1 MSKRARE
8 VAAEWSIIRND
19 ADLSITATGY
29 YEPEQDGGLID
40 ESFSAWVSDIRAEDE
55 NGNAV
60 ELIADEVDDLRQ
72 LLLEVGND
80 HN

>member
-8 VAAEWSIIRND
+8 VSIEWSIIRND
-19 ADLSITATGY
+19 DDLSIAATGY
-29 YEPEQDGGLID
+29 YTPEQNGGWED

-60 ELIADEVDDLRQ
+60 ELTADEVDDLRQ
-72 LLLEVGND
+72 LLLEVGNER
-80 HN
+80 

>member
-8 VAAEWSIIRND
+8 ASVEWSVIRND
-19 ADLSITATGY
+19 DDLSITATGY

-40 ESFSAWVSDIRAEDE
+40 ESFPAWVSDIRAEDE

-60 ELIADEVDDLRQ
+60 ELTADEVDDLRQ
-72 LLLEVGND
+72 LLLEVGNER
-80 HN
+80 